1 MSLFADNQGLWNN
14 RNILLIQLDDP
25 VIDNDGFR
33 ANVGIIICNRLGQVL
48 WARRFGQHSWQ
59 FPQGGVNEG
68 ESPEQAMFRE
78 LYEEVGLRKEHVR
91 ILTRSRSWLR
101 YRLPKRLVRQDSKP
115 LCIGQ
120 KQKWF
125 LVQLVADE
133 SQINLAACG
142 RPEFDDWRW
151 VNYWYPVR
159 QVVSFKRDVYRKV
172 MKEFGSVVLPL
183 QGGEAV
189 SNKRTNPPRHRR
201 RRRKR

>member
-1 MSLFADNQGLWNN
+1 MLLFAAAYPLWNN
-14 RNILLIQLDDP
+14 RNKLGIQPDER

-33 ANVGIIICNRLGQVL
+33 ANVGIIICNRQGQVL

-68 ESPEQAMFRE
+68 ESPEQTMFRE
-78 LYEEVGLRKEHVR
+78 LYEEVGLKKEDVR
-91 ILTRSRSWLR
+91 ILARSRSWLR

-125 LVQLVADE
+125 LLQLTAKE
-133 SQINLAACG
+133 SQINLSACG

-151 VNYWYPVR
+151 VSYWYPVR

-172 MKEFGSVVLPL
+172 MKEFAPVVLPM
-183 QGGEAV
+183 QAGEKQQER
-189 SNKRTNPPRHRR
+189 SNQPRHRR